1 MTRKNPLSSKS
12 KQKSEPTHCLKCQS
26 PVAKDGLCTTHYKES
41 KFAEWLDNTN
51 PEDLGIVKWCR
62 EMMPEFAFD
71 KTPWFHKKLFLDLL
85 RLYSP
90 NLRNKYERLYEFIS
104 FRESAKSTAANTLF
118 ASYILAHN
126 GKPFK
131 IKEGDNTVEYVINE
145 SLIVIVSETSTS
157 AEEFTVRIRDAFTT
171 SERLRYFYKVEFQD
185 AMDSITGQWTRAT
198 FKFND
203 CYVQAVGSGQQIRGK
218 VKGASRPTL
227 LIADDIYSEN
237 NTVTEERRGRI
248 KRWWNNSVMNSVDN
262 VRGKVIVLGTILH
275 DDTVVVE
282 LEKNPQWQTIKI
294 EVMPLD
300 NFHKFL
306 KEHIKVDWDISEC
319 YLPFSDIEDRN
330 ERAAK
335 QKVYFKELQEAYDWE
350 LAWPERID
358 LYLLALKYQ
367 EAVHN
372 QTVSGL
378 YQEYFHITKSPEDR
392 RFRREYFQS
401 LQPWEFKYE
410 HYHTWVKLAGEEQ
423 WHICNIEFGVDLAGL
438 GPDDTVITV
447 IAILH
452 DQRILVLHQQI
463 GKYTIRD
470 DSTDAPATDLR
481 WNRVILNR
489 EHLRKIGVVDES
501 FRLSLRFHP
510 SKIKIGV
517 AAEEEQIVEEMRR
530 VFRENKDYGTYI
542 YPRAQTRLEGKK
554 ELRIMN
560 TCLPYYETRMVYHDP
575 SLSKLEYQLE
585 YLGKSKHDDCAD
597 SLECAFY
604 ALDFPENLPESWFI
618 AKASTKSDAPWLK
631 PELSTGFD
639 WRVD

>member
-1 MTRKNPLSSKS
+1 MTKVK
-12 KQKSEPTHCLKCQS
+12 EPAHCLKCNNAVS
-26 PVAKDGLCTTHYKES
+26 RDGLCTLHYKEH
-41 KFAEWLDNTN
+41 KFDEWLDNSDQKN
-51 PEDLGIVKWCR
+51 LGIVKWCH

-71 KTPWFHKKLFLDLL
+71 KTPWFHEKLFVDLL

-90 NLRNKYERLYEFIS
+90 VMRNKYERLYEFIS

-126 GKPFK
+126 GRSFK
-131 IKEGDNTVEYVINE
+131 IKEGDKTVEYPINE

-157 AEEFTVRIRDAFTT
+157 AEEFTVRIRDAFST

-185 AMDSITGQWTRAT
+185 AIDSLTGQWTRST
-198 FKFND
+198 FRFND

-248 KRWWNNSVMNSVDN
+248 KRWWNNSVMNSIDN

-294 EVMPLD
+294 ELMPVEK
-300 NFHKFL
+300 FHKFL
-306 KEHIKVDWDISEC
+306 KDHVKVDWDISTC
-319 YLPFSDIEDRN
+319 YLPHHDVEDRN
-330 ERAAK
+330 ERAIL
-335 QKVYFKELQEAYDWE
+335 QKKYFTEVQNSYDWG

-392 RFRREYFQS
+392 RFRKEYFQT
-401 LQPWEFKYE
+401 LQPWQFKYE
-410 HYHTWVKLAGEEQ
+410 HYHTWIKIGGETE
-423 WHICNIEFGVDLAGL
+423 WKICNVEFGIDLAGL
-438 GPDDTVITV
+438 GADDTVLSVVAT
-447 IAILH
+447 LP

-463 GKYTIRD
+463 GKYTLRD
-470 DSTDAPATDLR
+470 DATNAPATDLR
-481 WNRVILNR
+481 WNKVILNR
-489 EHLRKIGVVDES
+489 EHLRKIGIIDEA
-501 FRLSLRFHP
+501 FRLALRFHP
-510 SKIKIGV
+510 SKIKVGQ
-517 AAEEEQIVEEMRR
+517 AAEEEQVLYLMRY
-530 VFRENKDYGTYI
+530 VFQENKCYGTSLH
-542 YPRAQTRLEGKK
+542 PRPQTRLEGKK

-560 TCLPYYETRMVYHDP
+560 TLLPYYETRMVYHDP
-575 SLSKLEYQLE
+575 SLTKLEYQLE
-585 YLGKSKHDDCAD
+585 YLGKTTHDDCAD
-597 SLECAFY
+597 SLECAFFS
-604 ALDFPENLPESWFI
+604 LEFPENLSEDWFI
-618 AKASTKSDAPWLK
+618 SKATMKNDAPWRIPK
-631 PELSTGFD
+631 SEKGTFD
-639 WRVD
+639 WQTD

>member
-1 MTRKNPLSSKS
+1 MSRSSSKV
-12 KQKSEPTHCLKCQS
+12 KEPTHCLKCES
-26 PVAKDGLCTTHYKES
+26 AVSRDGLCTPHYKEA
-41 KFAEWLDNTN
+41 KFAEWLDNSDPDN
-51 PEDLGIVKWCR
+51 LGIVKWCH

-85 RLYSP
+85 KLYSP
-90 NLRNKYERLYEFIS
+90 TMKNKYERLYEFIS

-126 GKPFK
+126 GRAFK
-131 IKEGDNTVEYVINE
+131 IKEGDKTVEYPISE

-157 AEEFTVRIRDAFTT
+157 AEEFTVRIRDAFST
-171 SERLRYFYKVEFQD
+171 SDRLRYFYKVEFQD
-185 AMDSITGQWTRAT
+185 AIDSLTGQWTRST
-198 FKFND
+198 FRFND

-294 EVMPLD
+294 EVMPIEE
-300 NFHKFL
+300 FHKFL
-306 KEHIKVDWDISEC
+306 QDHVKVDWDISEC
-319 YLPFSDIEDRN
+319 YLPHHDVEDRN
-330 ERAAK
+330 ERAIL
-335 QKVYFKELQEAYDWE
+335 QKKYFAEVQKKHDWK

-392 RFRREYFQS
+392 RFRREYFQA
-401 LQPWEFKYE
+401 LQPWEFKHE
-410 HYHTWVKLAGEEQ
+410 HSHNWIKLRDWTEYKM
-423 WHICNIEFGVDLAGL
+423 CNVEFGVDLAGM
-438 GPDDTVITV
+438 GPDDAVITV
-447 IAILH
+447 IATLPDLRVYI
-452 DQRILVLHQQI
+452 LHQQI
-463 GKYTIRD
+463 GKYSIRD
-470 DSTDAPATDLR
+470 DSADAPASDLR
-481 WNRVILNR
+481 WNKVILNR
-489 EHLRKIGVVDES
+489 EHLRKIGIVDET
-501 FRLSLRFHP
+501 FRLSLKFHP
-510 SKIKIGV
+510 TKIKVGV
-517 AAEEEQIVEEMRR
+517 AGEEEMVVEEMRR
-530 VFRENKDYGTYI
+530 VFQENKLYGAWI
-542 YPRAQTRLEGKK
+542 YPRPQTRLEGKK
-554 ELRIMN
+554 EIRILN

-585 YLGKSKHDDCAD
+585 YLGKTKHDDCAD

-604 ALDFPENLPESWFI
+604 SLDFPQNLSEAWFI
-618 AKASTKSDAPWLK
+618 AKSTTESNVPWRK
-631 PELSTGFD
+631 PNTSSTFD
-639 WRVD
+639 WITD